1 MKRQMRR
8 RVQLVLGA
16 AAGAPRRHTRCVVC
30 TRFVRAGIC
39 CAFSR
44 VSSNWL
50 IFHFYGNR
58 TRMLR
63 LTWRGVE
70 CLLLLLLPPPPPRKQ
85 GKYYLAKPMY
95 RACLEGRIKTLGALH
110 IEKLSCKIN
119 IASLLAESKDRCIE
133 SELLFRETIRAGSMR
148 YGADHPRLSSWK
160 RSFRDRFGRDFVDGD
175 GN

>member
-1 MKRQMRR
+1 M
-8 RVQLVLGA
+8 
-16 AAGAPRRHTRCVVC
+16 
-30 TRFVRAGIC
+30 
-39 CAFSR
+39 
-44 VSSNWL
+44 
-50 IFHFYGNR
+50 
-58 TRMLR
+58 R

-70 CLLLLLLPPPPPRKQ
+70 CLLLLLLLLPPPPPRKQ

-110 IEKLSCKIN
+110 IETLSCKIN

>member
-1 MKRQMRR
+1 MF
-8 RVQLVLGA
+8 A
-16 AAGAPRRHTRCVVC
+16 
-30 TRFVRAGIC
+30 
-39 CAFSR
+39 
-44 VSSNWL
+44 
-50 IFHFYGNR
+50 
-58 TRMLR
+58 
-63 LTWRGVE
+63 
-70 CLLLLLLPPPPPRKQ
+70 LLLLLPPPRKQ

-110 IEKLSCKIN
+110 IETLSCKIN